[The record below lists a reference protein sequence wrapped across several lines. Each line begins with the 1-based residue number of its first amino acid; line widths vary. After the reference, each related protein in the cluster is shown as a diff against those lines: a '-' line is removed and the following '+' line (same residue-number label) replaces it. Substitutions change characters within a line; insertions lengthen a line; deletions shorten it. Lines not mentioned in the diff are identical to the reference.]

1 MAKWLKNISSASHLH
16 LHLICICISSAS
28 AKKTLFLLC
37 TASNCI
43 KMTCFTYLTYQLV
56 SLWTCQ
62 CICLSTLAVKSEKV
76 TEIWKIKSEESAIAF
91 YVYFVVHVFLHANVC
106 ACEHALVF
114 MCACVCALARVRMRA
129 CAHACARVLSA
140 STCSIVRVGVTT
152 WRIPLI
158 HSSQFA
164 KFVRPN
170 HETLLRVFK

>member
-1 MAKWLKNISSASHLH
+1 MVQTTPFCKSYDGKMAEK
-16 LHLICICISSAS
+16 HLICFGPQ
-28 AKKTLFLLC
+28 KPLLLLC

-62 CICLSTLAVKSEKV
+62 CICLSTLAVESENV

-91 YVYFVVHVFLHANVC
+91 YVYFVVHVYLHAKVC
-106 ACEHALVF
+106 ACEHAHVF
-114 MCACVCALARVRMRA
+114 ACACVCALVRVHMLARA
-129 CAHACARVLSA
+129 CAHVLSA
-140 STCSIVRVGVTT
+140 STCAIVWVGVAC